1 MKRKNSIILFIT
13 FLFIIG
19 IQGKLVAQDDDSV
32 NYQDTAPITETIN
45 NLINQDLEGAAQNFL
60 GDLFSSIPFLND
72 LGSALQ
78 GVTEDLLDFK
88 IPSTER
94 IKVIVN
100 QNIEDLSSSTESF
113 ENSPDSLPIAE
124 EVYNTVVRATIVDV
138 VEETSLSD
146 DAQERIAEVTQFVQ
160 GATDKNI
167 ELAEES
173 QTLDVTQ
180 QIMQNVSDQLA
191 SSATIQNVLVG
202 QNQEAQVSR
211 AMSNLL
217 QAQVADAIEGAN
229 AQSRRDRAG
238 SSQQLQQYWGLVRV
252 PGLED

>member
-238 SSQQLQQYWGLVRV
+238 SSQQLQQNWGLVRV